1 MLKIN
6 NFNIVKDIEYPDH
19 YQYSIKELDNFIS
32 ISKNLDC
39 KIITTEKDFMR
50 IRESNYDK
58 INYIKV
64 DLKILNEKKFLKDI
78 SKIYESN

>member
-1 MLKIN
+1 MLKTN

-19 YQYSIKELDNFIS
+19 YQYSIQELDNFIS

-58 INYIKV
+58 IKYIKV
-64 DLKILNEKKFLKDI
+64 DLKILNEKKFLKDL
-78 SKIYESN
+78 SNIYE